1 MKCYVDARDGDT
13 KDAVAICSTCG
24 MGLCM
29 EHLVYQELPLPRP
42 AGLAGYPER
51 GMLILCEPCAQARQG
66 LRAG

>member
-29 EHLVYQELPLPRP
+29 EHLVHQELPLRVWP
-42 AGLAGYPER
+42 AWPATRR
-51 GMLILCEPCAQARQG
+51 GAC
-66 LRAG
+66 